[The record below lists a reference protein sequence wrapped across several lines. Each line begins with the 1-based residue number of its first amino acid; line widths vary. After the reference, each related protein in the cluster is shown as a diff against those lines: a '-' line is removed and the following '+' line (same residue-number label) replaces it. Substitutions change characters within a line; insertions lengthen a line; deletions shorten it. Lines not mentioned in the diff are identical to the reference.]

1 MSLLADRY
9 VPSFTLGQMIATMVP
24 YAMMIFF
31 VGTLLLLGFLA
42 FNVPLGPG

>member
-1 MSLLADRY
+1 
-9 VPSFTLGQMIATMVP
+9 MIATMVP

-42 FNVPLGPG
+42 FNLPLGPG